1 MYMEIIV
8 YSKPQCVQC
17 TATVK
22 SLETKGIKH
31 KIIDLT
37 QNHDAMKLVQ
47 SMGYKQAPVVVTGTT
62 HWSGFRPDMIN
73 QIYQ

>member
-1 MYMEIIV
+1 MDIIV

-22 SLETKGIKH
+22 ALDTKGIPYQV
-31 KIIDLT
+31 IDLT
-37 QNHDAMKLVQ
+37 KNTSAMTTVQ
-47 SMGYKQAPVVVTGTT
+47 SMGYRQAPVVVAGQQ

-73 QIYQ
+73 QISQ